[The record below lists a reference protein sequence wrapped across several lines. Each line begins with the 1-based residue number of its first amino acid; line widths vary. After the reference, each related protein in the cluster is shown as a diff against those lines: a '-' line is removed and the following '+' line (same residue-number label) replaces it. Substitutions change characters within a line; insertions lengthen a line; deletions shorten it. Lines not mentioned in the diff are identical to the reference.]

1 MDSQEPKRVSE
12 GVLGQKYAFATAS
25 LVLGIASFIH
35 FLGMEKAIL
44 AILFGVLALRSPA
57 ARLRRNWA
65 IAGIVLGCI
74 MVIVVLFA
82 IIFYHEELT
91 ALIEYLKKFG

>member
-1 MDSQEPKRVSE
+1 MSHQEPQRISE
-12 GVLGQKYAFATAS
+12 GLLGQKYAFATAS
-25 LVLGIASFIH
+25 LVLGITSFIH

-44 AILFGVLALRSPA
+44 AILFGMLALRSPST
-57 ARLRRNWA
+57 RLRRSWA

-74 MVIVVLFA
+74 MLLIVLFA
-82 IIFYHEELT
+82 IVFYHQELT